1 MADVWRN
8 GEAFEELNFDM
19 NVEDLSWFKS
29 EKTPVM
35 IEETYEIDNYDLS
48 QKQGHQYQKDNHLS
62 SHED

>member
-35 IEETYEIDNYDLS
+35 IEETYEIENYNMS
-48 QKQGHQYQKDNHLS
+48 QKQGHQY
-62 SHED
+62 